1 MLVVSGREQAHAVE
15 SRGDGRR
22 YTRSSGG
29 AAVAAGWPAAV
40 PAERPGERV
49 RRRVAHGGGDRCRR
63 SPAAGGRR
71 DPCAMQIEGQTV
83 VVTGA
88 DRSLVAL
95 LERGAAKVYATAQR
109 LAPGPAERAAC
120 APAPPPSHA

>member
-15 SRGDGRR
+15 SRGGGRR

-40 PAERPGERV
+40 PAERPVERV

-71 DPCAMQIEGQTV
+71 GPCAMQIEGQTV

-88 DRSLVAL
+88 NRGLGRSIVAL

-109 LAPGPAERAAC
+109 LARPA
-120 APAPPPSHA
+120 